1 MITLCLEKGDE
12 KMSGKKILIV
22 DDDADLLKALY
33 LRLKANNYHTVFAQ
47 DGYQAT
53 KMVLTE
59 KPDLIILDIG
69 LPMGDGFIVM
79 DRIKEFIKTS
89 MTPVIVLTGRD
100 PEANKPRALQAG
112 AVAFFQK
119 PVDNDELLT
128 CIARELGESK

>member
-1 MITLCLEKGDE
+1 
-12 KMSGKKILIV
+12 MSKKKILLV
-22 DDDADLLKALY
+22 DDDADLLKGLN
-33 LRLKANNYHTVFAQ
+33 LRLKANEYDTIFAR

-79 DRIKEFIKTS
+79 DRIKEFIQAS
-89 MTPVIVLTGRD
+89 MTPVIILTGRD
-100 PEANKPRALQAG
+100 PKANKPRALKAG

-119 PVDNDELLT
+119 PVNNNELLA
-128 CIARELGESK
+128 CIAQALEESSQR

>member
-1 MITLCLEKGDE
+1 
-12 KMSGKKILIV
+12 MSKKKILIV

-33 LRLKANNYHTVFAQ
+33 LRLKANNYNTVFAQ

-89 MTPVIVLTGRD
+89 MTPIIVLTGRD

-119 PVDNDELLT
+119 PVENDELLA

>member
-1 MITLCLEKGDE
+1 
-12 KMSGKKILIV
+12 MSRKKILIV

-33 LRLKANNYHTVFAQ
+33 LRLKANNYDTVFAQ

-53 KMVLTE
+53 KMALTE

-89 MTPVIVLTGRD
+89 MTPVIILTGRD

-112 AVAFFQK
+112 AVAFLQK
-119 PVDNDELLT
+119 PADNDELLA